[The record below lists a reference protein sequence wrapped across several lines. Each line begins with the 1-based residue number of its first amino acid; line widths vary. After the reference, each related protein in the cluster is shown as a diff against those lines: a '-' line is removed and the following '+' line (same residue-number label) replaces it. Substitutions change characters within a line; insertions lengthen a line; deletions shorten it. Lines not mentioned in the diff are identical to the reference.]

1 MWCSLCPTARKAK
14 PMNAKMMA
22 NFEQWVNISQSL
34 GIIIHVVYTGFPHQK
49 SGKKLMDLTSSSAV
63 AKRPRD
69 ASCLSIVSFNSTK
82 RRTESFIVSYVRYR
96 FILHA
101 IKCCSVV
108 FGVTLKL
115 LIINIS
121 PSFPAI
127 NKHRRLL
134 PAKCHNLWVGGPTAS
149 YWQHLAGSSVNSTH
163 WSQILAQNRDFCL
176 PHLHSTPPLGGFT
189 TEYCYTV
196 WYEKLEWCGYHV
208 VKFFWRYVIR
218 FDRMYERDR
227 HTDRQGD
234 RWTD

>member
-1 MWCSLCPTARKAK
+1 
-14 PMNAKMMA
+14 MNAKMMA

-134 PAKCHNLWVGGPTAS
+134 PAKCHNLWTVVRPRRIDNTWQVAVLTARVEARYWLRIAISAHPT
-149 YWQHLAGSSVNSTH
+149 
-163 WSQILAQNRDFCL
+163 C
-176 PHLHSTPPLGGFT
+176 
-189 TEYCYTV
+189 
-196 WYEKLEWCGYHV
+196 
-208 VKFFWRYVIR
+208 IR
-218 FDRMYERDR
+218 RPC
-227 HTDRQGD
+227 
-234 RWTD
+234 